1 MTHIFPHSRDLADVE
16 YEWEKVKLAYQI
28 LKDKTLR
35 LRYERSVM
43 LSDPG
48 AAVTESMK
56 KAAFDF
62 VGWGLSG
69 VGKGIMKAGEAV
81 TTKITKNDKA

>member
-1 MTHIFPHSRDLADVE
+1 MDDVE

-43 LSDPG
+43 LSDPK
-48 AAVTESMK
+48 AAVTESVK

-81 TTKITKNDKA
+81 TTKITKDDRS